1 MMKKMGDMEKYSE
14 KQIEYYREH
23 WDPQGVHLSRS
34 ETIERMEAA
43 GIEPKKIKIGNL
55 DEYLAALAK
64 INPEYDEVLDDD
76 IV

>member
-1 MMKKMGDMEKYSE
+1 MMKYSE
-14 KQIEYYREH
+14 EQIKFYREH

-43 GIEPKKIKIGNL
+43 GIEPKKVKIGNL
-55 DEYLAALAK
+55 DEHLAILAK
-64 INPEYDEVLDDD
+64 INPEYDVTLDDD